1 MTVKTTFANGVNAFT
16 GAKLDHVKIV
26 DIATLKIVNDEFRT
40 DKSRTA
46 GKYDAV
52 FSKMKLGQA
61 VTCLPLD
68 VPRVSAAM
76 RKWGRVHSK
85 KIQVR
90 AISVYD
96 DGMGRVWMLKP

>member
-1 MTVKTTFANGVNAFT
+1 MTATKFANGKNPFT
-16 GAKLDHVKIV
+16 GVSENHVKIV
-26 DIATLKIVNDEFRT
+26 DVATLKIVNDEFRT

-61 VTCLPLD
+61 VTCLPQD
-68 VPRVSAAM
+68 VPRVSQAM
-76 RKWGRVHSK
+76 RKWSQAHK
-85 KIQVR
+85 KTIQVR
-90 AISVYD
+90 AIKVYD